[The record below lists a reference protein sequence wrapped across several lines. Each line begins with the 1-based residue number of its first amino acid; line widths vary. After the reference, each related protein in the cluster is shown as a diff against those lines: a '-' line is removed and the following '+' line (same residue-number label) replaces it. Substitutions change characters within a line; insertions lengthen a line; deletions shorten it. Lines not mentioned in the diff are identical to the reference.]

1 LAWLVLVNTASAQ
14 PPSPAPPA
22 AALQTGVTAPVAK
35 ADNTAQATAPQ
46 LPDHKTLELTQWIFW
61 AVYQESEGPVKK
73 GRGNVQLEGKA
84 LLAQA
89 DEMEFNEDTHEV
101 VATGNVYYHSFEK
114 NEQIWC
120 DRMEYNTEEQK
131 GKFYNV
137 RGESMPKTV
146 VRRGIL
152 TGNSPFHFEG
162 KWAERIGDKYLLY
175 DGWITNCKIPGPW
188 WKLRGPKFDII
199 PEDRAL
205 AYRSRFLLRKVPIFY
220 TPYFYHSL
228 AKRPRHSGFM
238 LPNLVAHSQ
247 RGPMV
252 GLGYYWA
259 ISRSFDIAY
268 RFFDYNTA
276 AFAHHVDIRGKPRPG
291 TDFDVILYGVQDR
304 TGVIPGTSPG
314 EHYSGFNVYALGH
327 LDLGHGWSGTANVNY
342 VSSFD
347 FRQEWSG
354 SFNEAIGSEVHSI
367 GSVGKDWSSFRIDIV
382 AARLENFQTTEVPLT
397 EANGQTPAVTD
408 AVLIHKLPDVE
419 VVGRD
424 RAIWKN
430 LPIWFSFYSA
440 AGLLYRSE
448 PIFNSDL
455 NLGGPQGNTL
465 YETFRTGQF
474 TPRLELSPH
483 ITSALH
489 FWHID
494 LVPSAGID
502 EAVYGESQAANAAVS
517 QQVGYVAY
525 QVVGGKLVTRAR
537 DFSLDLI
544 LPSLGRVFEK
554 KTIFG
559 DKLKH
564 VIEPRAT
571 YRYVGGIGSDFDRVV
586 RFDETDLLSNTNE
599 LEFSLANRL
608 YAKRGDSVRE
618 ILTWEL
624 KEKQYFDPNFGG
636 AVVSGQSN
644 LFAATAD
651 LSAYAFLLGPRS
663 NSPIVSMLRAS
674 PIGGLGVNWQADYDP
689 RFHSIVDSGFAIDYH
704 WRKYFFSAG
713 DYEVHTNP
721 LLVPYANQYRA
732 RVQYGDPNNRGWN
745 AGVEAVY
752 DYRLAKVEYTT
763 TLVTYNTDCCGFN
776 VEYRRYNA
784 GIRDESQIMFSF
796 SLANVATFG
805 NLKKQDRLF

>member
-1 LAWLVLVNTASAQ
+1 LLWLALAQALSAQ
-14 PPSPAPPA
+14 QPPAAPPA
-22 AALQTGVTAPVAK
+22 APGAAAAASAP
-35 ADNTAQATAPQ
+35 PQ
-46 LPDHKTLELTQWIFW
+46 LPEHKTLELNQWIFW
-61 AVYQESEGPVKK
+61 AVHQDKSNVPVYK
-73 GRGNVQLEGKA
+73 GSGNVQLESRA
-84 LLAQA
+84 LLAKA
-89 DEMEFNEDTHEV
+89 DEMEYNEETHEL

-120 DRMEYNTEEQK
+120 DRMEYNTETQK
-131 GKFYNV
+131 GKFYEV

-146 VRRGIL
+146 VRRGVL
-152 TGNSPFHFEG
+152 SGNSPFHFEG
-162 KWAERIGDKYLLY
+162 KWAERIGDRYILY
-175 DGWITNCKIPGPW
+175 DGWITNCKMPGPW
-188 WKLRGPKFDII
+188 WRLRGPKFDIL

-205 AYRSRFLLRKVPIFY
+205 AYRSTFLLRKMPIFF

-228 AKRPRHSGFM
+228 KKQPRHSGFL
-238 LPNLVAHSQ
+238 LPNLVAHSL

-252 GLGYYWA
+252 GVGYFWA
-259 ISRSFDIAY
+259 ISRSFDVTY

-276 AFAHHVDIRGKPRPG
+276 AFAHHVDFRGKPREG

-304 TGVIPGTSPG
+304 QGVIPGTTPS
-314 EHYSGFNVYALGH
+314 EHYSGLNLYAMGH
-327 LDLGHGWSGTANVNY
+327 LDLGHGWTGIGNANY

-347 FRQEWSG
+347 FRQEWSE
-354 SFNEAIGSEVHSI
+354 SFNEAIGSEIHSV
-367 GSVGKDWSSFRIDIV
+367 GSVGKDWSSYRLDIV
-382 AARLENFQTTEVPLT
+382 AARLENFQSTEVPLT
-397 EANGQTPAVTD
+397 QANGQTPAVTD

-419 VVGRD
+419 FTGRD
-424 RAIWKN
+424 RAIWSN

-448 PIFNSDL
+448 PIFNSNL

-465 YETFRTGQF
+465 YETFRTEQF

-489 FWHID
+489 FWHFD

-502 EAVYGESQAANAAVS
+502 EAVYGESQAENPGVS
-517 QQVGYVAY
+517 QQVGYAAY
-525 QVVGGKLVTRAR
+525 QVVGGSKLVTSAR
-537 DFSLDLI
+537 DFSVDLI
-544 LPSLGRVFEK
+544 FPSLARVFEK

-564 VIEPRAT
+564 VIEPRVT
-571 YRYVGGIGSDFDRVV
+571 YRYVTGIGSDFDRVV
-586 RFDETDLLSNTNE
+586 RFDETDLLSDTNE
-599 LEFSLANRL
+599 VEFSLANRL
-608 YAKRGDSVRE
+608 YAKHGDSVRE

-624 KEKQYFDPNFGG
+624 KEKHYFDSTFGG
-636 AVVSGQSN
+636 AVVDGQAN

-663 NSPIVSMLRAS
+663 SSPIVSMLRAS
-674 PIGGLGVNWQADYDP
+674 PINGLAVNWQADYDP
-689 RFHSIVDSGFAIDYH
+689 RFHAIVDSGVAVDYH
-704 WRKYFFSAG
+704 FRKYFFSAG

-752 DYRLAKVEYTT
+752 DERQRVLEYTT

-784 GIRDESQIMFSF
+784 GLRDESRIMFSF
-796 SLANVATFG
+796 SIANVNTFG

>member
-1 LAWLVLVNTASAQ
+1 LAWLASVHAASGQ
-14 PPSPAPPA
+14 QPSPAPHAAQAGAAAPA
-22 AALQTGVTAPVAK
+22 APAATAPV
-35 ADNTAQATAPQ
+35 APQ
-46 LPDHKTLELTQWIFW
+46 LPDHKTLELSQWVFW
-61 AVYQESEGPVKK
+61 AVHQESEGPVKK
-73 GRGNVQLEGKA
+73 GHGNVQLEGKA
-84 LLAQA
+84 LLARA
-89 DEMEFNEDTHEV
+89 DEMEFNEDTHEL
-101 VATGNVYYHSFEK
+101 VAVGNVYYHSFEK
-114 NEQIWC
+114 NDQIWC

-152 TGNSPFHFEG
+152 SGNSPFHFEG
-162 KWAERIGDKYLLY
+162 KWAERNGDKYLLY
-175 DGWITNCKIPGPW
+175 EGWITNCKMPGPW

-199 PEDRAL
+199 PGERAK
-205 AYRSRFLLRKVPIFY
+205 AYKSTFLLRKMPLFY

-228 AKRPRHSGFM
+228 ERRPRHSGLLM
-238 LPNLVAHSQ
+238 PNLVSGSQ

-252 GLGYYWA
+252 GLGYFWA
-259 ISRSFDIAY
+259 INRSFDVTY
-268 RFFDYNTA
+268 RFFDYNTE
-276 AFAHHVDIRGKPRPG
+276 AFAHHVDFRGKPREG

-304 TGVIPGTSPG
+304 QGIIPGTTPV

-327 LDLGHGWSGTANVNY
+327 LDLGHGWTGIANVNY

-367 GSVGKDWSSFRIDIV
+367 ASVSKDWSSYRVDIV
-382 AARLENFQTTEVPLT
+382 TARLENFQSTEVPLT
-397 EANGQTPAVTD
+397 QANGQTPALTN

-419 VVGRD
+419 LDGRD
-424 RAIWKN
+424 RMIWKN
-430 LPIWFSFYSA
+430 VPIWFSFYSA

-448 PIFNSDL
+448 PIFNDSTL

-465 YETFRTGQF
+465 YETFRTEQF

-489 FWHID
+489 FWHFD

-502 EAVYGESQAANAAVS
+502 EAVYGESQAPNAAVS

-525 QVVGGKLVTRAR
+525 QVLGGKLVTSAR

-544 LPSLGRVFEK
+544 CPSLARIFDK

-559 DKLKH
+559 DKVKH

-571 YRYVGGIGSDFDRVV
+571 YRYVTGIGSDFDRVV

-624 KEKQYFDPNFGG
+624 KEAQYFDPTFGG

-644 LFAATAD
+644 VFAATAD

-663 NSPIVSMLRAS
+663 SSPVVSVLRAS
-674 PIGGLGVNWQADYDP
+674 PVNGLGVNWQADYDP
-689 RFHSIVDSGFAIDYH
+689 RFHAIVDSGFAVDYH

-713 DYEVHTNP
+713 DYEVHTNT
-721 LLVPYANQYRA
+721 LLVPYGNQYRA
-732 RVQYGDPNNRGWN
+732 RVQYGDPNKRGWN

-752 DYRLAKVEYTT
+752 DYRQKVLEYTT
-763 TLVTYNTDCCGFN
+763 ALVTYNTDCCGFN

-784 GIRDESQIMFSF
+784 GIRDESQFEWSF
-796 SLANVATFG
+796 SIANVGTVG